1 MLPSKWLLEFKL
13 AIIAKDCLKCTAL
26 VQETP
31 KTFTCKEELEEAAAL
46 TQEAIALFETEK
58 LKLGNEL
65 TKLKRTKKYLASHAN

>member
-1 MLPSKWLLEFKL
+1 MNDWLSAFKF
-13 AIIAKDCLKCTAL
+13 AVVTNNFNKCQEL
-26 VQETP
+26 VDA
-31 KTFTCKEELEEAAAL
+31 FDAVIFSSKEELEEAAAL